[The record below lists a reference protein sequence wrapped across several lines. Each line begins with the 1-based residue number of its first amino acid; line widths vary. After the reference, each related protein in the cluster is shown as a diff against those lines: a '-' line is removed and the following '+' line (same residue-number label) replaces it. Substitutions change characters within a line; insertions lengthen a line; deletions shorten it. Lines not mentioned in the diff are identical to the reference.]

1 MTILIYFFFFFVM
14 TNTKI
19 YFVTAVI
26 NLNTQFYLRTK
37 NKFQITIY
45 NYTLILNYVYLI
57 NEQEKWYLSTLMGW
71 QENIKFQIQL

>member
-1 MTILIYFFFFFVM
+1 M